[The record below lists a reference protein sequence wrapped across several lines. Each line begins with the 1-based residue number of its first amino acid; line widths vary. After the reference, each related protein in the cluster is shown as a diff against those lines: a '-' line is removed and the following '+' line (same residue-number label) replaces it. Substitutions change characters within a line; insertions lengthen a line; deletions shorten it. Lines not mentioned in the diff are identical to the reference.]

1 MEGRVSVS
9 VWVLYKFKWLGMPDM
24 GIVSKKMW
32 QSRYAG
38 KRHPNRL
45 LTDIEYIM
53 ESTDKEM
60 LEMMKNL
67 AKEK

>member
-1 MEGRVSVS
+1 MSVK
-9 VWVLYKFKWLGMPDM
+9 VWVLYKFKWFGRPEM
-24 GIVSKKMW
+24 GVVSKKMW
-32 QSRYAG
+32 QSRYASG
-38 KRHPNRL
+38 RNPSRS
-45 LTDIEYIM
+45 LTDIEYIT